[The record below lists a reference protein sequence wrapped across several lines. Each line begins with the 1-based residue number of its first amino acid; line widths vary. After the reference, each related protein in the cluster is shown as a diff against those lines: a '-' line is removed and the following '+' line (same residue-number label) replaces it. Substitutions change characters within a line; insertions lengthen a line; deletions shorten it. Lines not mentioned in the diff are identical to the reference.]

1 MSPEEMKEFQQKLR
15 DGIGNIYKVNVDKI
29 LTPIE
34 AEQLVEYVRKQHN
47 DPDANVQIYQPVQT
61 VRKPDFEFEI
71 VSKNN
76 LPISNSELTI
86 NEKNEYKES
95 SQLVPQTVQE
105 AEKIYGENWIVL
117 QNRLLNAISNL
128 TIDERRL
135 IMFLS
140 PIVRKAVDKNPNRR
154 SFEVIAKEFGKE
166 YDISDKHVYDKLK
179 KATKSIHGKVF
190 YYWDFKTNRISNQ
203 VGVSWV
209 GRAEYKNNEGVVE
222 VLLIDEVIEMLT
234 VFDKA
239 HPFTKYER
247 KHIVNLGPYGIILY
261 ELISSCMHQEFK
273 NKFYDIEYLREK
285 FNCTDTYLLT
295 AEFRRCVIDKAI
307 RDIHKNTSYKITY
320 EIKRTGRKV
329 VGIVFS
335 FENTEQ
341 KNKGVEN
348 KTNVDSKQLETA
360 KNNPS
365 WQTKGLSDNQINKI
379 KVHMKEFVDANTS
392 QIAPEDRRDYPEI
405 FEFWRS
411 LLKSPETVNT
421 FHKIQEL
428 LHRPKT
434 S

>member
-1 MSPEEMKEFQQKLR
+1 MTAEEMRGFQKKLR
-15 DGIGNIYKVNVDKI
+15 EKVGNTYKVNVDRI
-29 LTPIE
+29 LTSAE
-34 AEQLVEYVRKQHN
+34 AEQLAEYVRKQHN
-47 DPDANVQIYQPVQT
+47 DPDANVQIYQPIQT
-61 VRKPDFEFEI
+61 ISKPNFDFEI

-76 LPISNSELTI
+76 LPIAEFESNN
-86 NEKNEYKES
+86 NEKNEHKKS
-95 SQLVPQTVQE
+95 NQPVSKDVQE

-140 PIVRKAVDKNPNRR
+140 PIVRKAVDRNSNQR
-154 SFEVIAKEFGKE
+154 SFEVIAKDFGKE

-190 YYWDFKTNRISNQ
+190 YYWDFKTNEISNH

-261 ELISSCMHQEFK
+261 ELISSCMHQDFK
-273 NKFYDIEYLREK
+273 ERFYDIKFLREK
-285 FNCTDTYLLT
+285 FNCVDTYLLT
-295 AEFRRCVIDKAI
+295 AEFRRNVIDKAI
-307 RDIHKNTSYKITY
+307 RDVHKNTSYKIDY
-320 EIKRTGRKV
+320 EIKRQGRKV
-329 VGIVFS
+329 TGILFS
-335 FENTEQ
+335 FQDTEQ
-341 KNKGVEN
+341 KNKTVEN
-348 KTNVDSKQLETA
+348 NYNTETKQLELS
-360 KNNPS
+360 KNKPS

-379 KVHMKEFVDANTS
+379 KVYIQEFVDANTGKIS
-392 QIAPEDRRDYPEI
+392 PNDRRGYPEI
-405 FEFWRS
+405 FESWRP
-411 LLKSPETVNT
+411 LLKSPDTVNQ

-428 LHRPKT
+428 LDRPKP